1 MSKLN
6 EETLAELWESVGE
19 DPRRFVSEDEVKLTG
34 SIGSLDLEFSTEAP
48 LAYEMV
54 VRGNIEPAIKK
65 EEEVMTNL
73 NTHSESIHKDLWEAT
88 KDFFNATNSFE
99 NESLA
104 AAMLTAFELIEQV
117 NAAPETLAKR
127 MADIPKDIKELS
139 DFQENLIKPFHHSI
153 ATDQGS
159 QKDTPVVPNEV
170 KEAVQEHFRD
180 AEWGS
185 FEEHYSLGVIN
196 AFRAIELGKLEEF
209 KNNFPKV
216 VSDAK
221 ETATFFSELAEEF
234 LK

>member
-1 MSKLN
+1 
-6 EETLAELWESVGE
+6 
-19 DPRRFVSEDEVKLTG
+19 
-34 SIGSLDLEFSTEAP
+34 
-48 LAYEMV
+48 
-54 VRGNIEPAIKK
+54 
-65 EEEVMTNL
+65 MTNL

-88 KDFFNATNSFE
+88 KDFFNATDSFE

-104 AAMLTAFELIEQV
+104 AAMLMAFELIEQV

-127 MADIPKDIKELS
+127 MEDIPKDIKELS
-139 DFQENLIKPFHHSI
+139 DFQENLIKPIHISI
-153 ATDQGS
+153 AHSHDDQWETFEDYKRLGFTFEETIKAIQGISNAADRGS
-159 QKDTPVVPNEV
+159 HKDTPVVSDEV
-170 KEAVQEHFRD
+170 MEAVQEHFRE

-196 AFRAIELGKLEEF
+196 AFRAIELGKLEDF

-221 ETATFFSELAEEF
+221 ESATFFSELAEEF